1 MKRDFRVYLDDIL
14 ESIERIQQYT
24 KSKVKEDFS
33 SNVPLQD
40 AVLRRLEIIGE
51 ASKHIPAKIKQEHP
65 KVPWKKIAG
74 ARDIFAHEYFGVNLE
89 RVWKTIKEDIIPF
102 KEQIQKILEDL
113 DKNGKTP

>member
-1 MKRDFRVYLDDIL
+1 MKRDFRIYLDDIL
-14 ESIERIQQYT
+14 ESIEIIQEYT
-24 KSKVKEDFS
+24 KGKVKEDFN

-51 ASKHIPAKIKQEHP
+51 AAKHIPSGIREKYAE
-65 KVPWKKIAG
+65 VPWKKIAG

-102 KEQIQKILEDL
+102 KKQIQKILKDL
-113 DKNGKTP
+113 DSLA